1 MNRSISFVIPG
12 IPAPQ
17 GSKRHVGNGILV
29 ESSQRLRPWRAI
41 AIATIQ
47 QKADE
52 LKCNQ
57 ITTAVKVYA
66 TFKFPYLKSHYNSKG
81 ILRDRSVLAPKTS
94 APDLDK
100 LLRAL
105 FDALTESGIIRDDAL
120 IVEVACWKCY
130 NHVPETYV
138 KMQPV
143 R

>member
-1 MNRSISFVIPG
+1 MNRIISFGIPG

-29 ESSQRLRPWRAI
+29 ESSKRLRPWRAD

-52 LKCNQ
+52 IKCKQ
-57 ITTAVKVYA
+57 ITTAVRVYA
-66 TFKFPYLKSHYNSKG
+66 MFKFPYLKSHCNSKG
-81 ILRDRSVLAPKTS
+81 ILKPASADAHKTS

-120 IVEVACWKCY
+120 IVEVACSKCY

-138 KMQPV
+138 KLELI

>member
-1 MNRSISFVIPG
+1 MSRIISFVIPG

-29 ESSQRLRPWRAI
+29 ESSQRLKPWRAD

-52 LKCNQ
+52 LKCEQ
-57 ITTAVKVYA
+57 ITTAVRVYA
-66 TFKFPYLKSHYNSKG
+66 TFKFPYLKSHFNSKG
-81 ILRDRSVLAPKTS
+81 ILRARSPGRKTS

-120 IVEVACWKCY
+120 IVEVACSKCY

-138 KMQPV
+138 KLELI